1 MQSNQTTNERGQ
13 TMQQEAIENNAVQ
26 TTETP
31 TLATFGVQ
39 VVETMTTPSRP
50 GKKPRPV
57 WVARGNVFGLEEFF
71 RGIKGRKFRGA
82 WSFFE
87 DPSAAILDQ
96 LQNHGRQS
104 YAEQVESKVE
114 RDLAKAERYQTYAAN
129 AEARA
134 ESRYNTARAIGSA
147 IPLGQPILVG
157 HHSERRHRRDI
168 ERIDQNMRKSVEES
182 DKAAYLK
189 GRAFDLSH
197 SQERLE
203 NRRFVGNRISDIE
216 KEIRQLSKWAN
227 ETNPRLVQAREKLAF
242 WQGQLT
248 EIEAKRKEEGG
259 NVASPETIKVG
270 DLVYYIGSW
279 MPVVRVNRKT
289 VTVSHGL
296 DIPHFHYKIAYTRIE
311 KFQSK
316 PSA

>member
-1 MQSNQTTNERGQ
+1 MQNQEV
-13 TMQQEAIENNAVQ
+13 EAPVPQSVEQ
-26 TTETP
+26 P
-31 TLATFGVQ
+31 KLAAFGVQ

-57 WVARGNVFGLEEFF
+57 WVAKGNVFGLEEFF
-71 RGIKGRKFRGA
+71 REIKGRKFRGA

-96 LQNHGRQS
+96 LRSHGRQS

-114 RDLAKAERYQTYAAN
+114 RDLVKAERYERYAVN
-129 AEARA
+129 AETRA
-134 ESRYNTARAIGSA
+134 ESHYKTVRTIGSA

-157 HHSERRHRRDI
+157 HHSERRHRRDL
-168 ERIDQNMRKSVEES
+168 ERMEQNMCRAVEES
-182 DKAAYLK
+182 KKAVYLK
-189 GRAFDLSH
+189 GRALNLSH

-203 NRRFVGNRISDIE
+203 NRKFIGNRIGDAE
-216 KEIRQLSKWAN
+216 KAIRQFSKWAD
-227 ETNPRLVQAREKLAF
+227 ETNPRLVHAREKLAF
-242 WQGQLT
+242 WQNQLAA
-248 EIEAKRKEEGG
+248 IEAKRKEEGG
-259 NVASPETIKVG
+259 SVASPETIKVG

-289 VTVSHGL
+289 VTVSHWL
-296 DIPHFHYKIAYTRIE
+296 NIPTFHYKIEYTGIE
-311 KFQSK
+311 KFKSK